1 MARIDWQGKAALIT
15 GAATG
20 IGRALAHELARRGA
34 SVYVSALSVS
44 QAQGV
49 VDEITADGGK
59 AVALALDVT
68 INAQYASAIE
78 RVVRDCGKLDV
89 LINNAG
95 LVYVGEYHEMDEA
108 FLEQLIRVNHT
119 GVAIGTLYGYRQM
132 KTQGH
137 GLIVNVASQGGIMP
151 VGTMAAYSGTKHAV
165 VGLTA
170 SVAGEAEAFGVAFK
184 TVCPGNITSELLA
197 NAVTRGT
204 DAQGVLDVLPRPMP
218 AERAAI
224 IIVDGFAQKS
234 RKIFVPWYAR
244 ALYLV
249 QRLWPEFGH
258 KGVVHSIEQFRR
270 RRDDTR
276 NQR

>member
-1 MARIDWQGKAALIT
+1 MIGWHGKAALIT

-20 IGRALAHELARRGA
+20 IGRALSLELAQRGA
-34 SVYVSALSVS
+34 TVYVSAMTAAE
-44 QAQGV
+44 AQVV
-49 VDEITADGGK
+49 VDDIAAAGGN

-68 INAQYASAIE
+68 VNAQYSAAIA
-78 RVVRDCGKLDV
+78 RVVAECGRIDL

-95 LVYVGEYHEMDEA
+95 LVYVGEYYEMDEA
-108 FLEQLIRVNHT
+108 YLEQVIRVNHT
-119 GVAIGTLYGYRQM
+119 AVAIGTLYGYRQM
-132 KTQGH
+132 KAQGH

-170 SVAGEAEAFGVAFK
+170 SVAGEAEAHGVEFK
-184 TVCPGNITSELLA
+184 TVCPGNIASELLTR
-197 NAVTRGT
+197 AVTRGT
-204 DAQGVLDVLPRPMP
+204 DAQGVLDVLPKAMP
-218 AERAAI
+218 AEDAAV
-224 IIVDGFAQKS
+224 IIVDGFARKS

-244 ALYLV
+244 VLYVL

-258 KGVVHSIEQFRR
+258 KGVVHSIGQFRA
-270 RRDDTR
+270 RRDDSR